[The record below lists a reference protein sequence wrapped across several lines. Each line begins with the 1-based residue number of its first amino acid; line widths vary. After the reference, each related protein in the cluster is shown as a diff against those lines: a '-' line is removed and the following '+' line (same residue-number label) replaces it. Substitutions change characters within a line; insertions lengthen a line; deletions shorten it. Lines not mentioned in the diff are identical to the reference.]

1 MCVIGWMGRGHR
13 WGNVCLAKDKDFS
26 IAVSPTFRHV
36 DYSVVVTA
44 ILPSATLF
52 SLCESV
58 CISMLRSFG
67 ENEQL
72 KTLTAA
78 ETIAKLAAQLDQLL
92 CKTDCSYI
100 CTHGLERDIK
110 DRRKGFKQP
119 IIEIWYV
126 LFCFVL
132 FLIRPDLWFC
142 ICSFYIPL

>member
-1 MCVIGWMGRGHR
+1 M
-13 WGNVCLAKDKDFS
+13 AKDKDFS

-132 FLIRPDLWFC
+132 FLIRPDL
-142 ICSFYIPL
+142 